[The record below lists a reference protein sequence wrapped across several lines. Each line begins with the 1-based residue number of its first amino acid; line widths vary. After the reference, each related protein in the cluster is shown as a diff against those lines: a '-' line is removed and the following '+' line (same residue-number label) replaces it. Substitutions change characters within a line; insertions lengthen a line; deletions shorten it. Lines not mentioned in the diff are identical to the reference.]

1 MLLFSI
7 DDSRISASR
16 CFTKVIDRV
25 KESYVINYIILRR
38 LVTRWQNHM
47 YIKCLPVKYSKWVHQ
62 AQVIRWI
69 DHGRVQFSKKRQIKS
84 SGWEKLHLMVMR
96 SVIKRTTADLRK
108 HYLPI
113 QLNTIRIGKR
123 I

>member
-25 KESYVINYIILRR
+25 KESYAINYIILRR

-62 AQVIRWI
+62 ARVIRWI
-69 DHGRVQFSKKRQIKS
+69 DRGRVQFSKKKQIKS
-84 SGWEKLHLMVMR
+84 CGWEKLRLMVMR
-96 SVIKRTTADLRK
+96 SVIKKVTEGRK
-108 HYLPI
+108 KHCSLI
-113 QLNTIRIGKR
+113 RLSTIRIGKR